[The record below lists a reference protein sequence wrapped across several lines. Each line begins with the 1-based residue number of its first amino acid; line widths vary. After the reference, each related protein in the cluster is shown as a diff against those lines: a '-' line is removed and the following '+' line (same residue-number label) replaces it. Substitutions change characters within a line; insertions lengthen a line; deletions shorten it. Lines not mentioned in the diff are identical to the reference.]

1 MKIENVSTE
10 FLNISQLKFLNI
22 LKFIGLGSKS
32 TSQAKNL
39 AGKFQM
45 CAIGS

>member
-10 FLNISQLKFLNI
+10 FLNISQLNFLNI

-32 TSQAKNL
+32 QAENL